1 MDTVLMR
8 TNLLPPEPAKRH
20 DGSPSTASQP
30 EMNQEH
36 ENPTKEPAKSVLK
49 KPPPPGDK
57 AGEAGAERAT
67 ATRRQSRP
75 TTDG

>member
-30 EMNQEH
+30 ETNRS
-36 ENPTKEPAKSVLK
+36 N
-49 KPPPPGDK
+49 
-57 AGEAGAERAT
+57 RT
-67 ATRRQSRP
+67 AITELEQINRQTGGSARSTRR
-75 TTDG
+75 